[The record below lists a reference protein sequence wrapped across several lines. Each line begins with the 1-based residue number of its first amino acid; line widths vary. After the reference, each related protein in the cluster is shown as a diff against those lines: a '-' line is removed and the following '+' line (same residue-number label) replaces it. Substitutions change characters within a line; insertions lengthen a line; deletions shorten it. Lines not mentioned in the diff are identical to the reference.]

1 MPDQSPRRPH
11 AKTSLLAFSVLVLT
25 LLALEFG
32 TLLDP
37 FSWWSDK
44 EIASSRR
51 DPNRYMD
58 ERHFKALSSFE
69 GAILIQPENPE
80 PPAPWHKDDLLT
92 QLPQCAGEWNKT
104 PGKLDQLNASLMDRL
119 LDLTPPAERI
129 AMQLNMLDTY
139 LRVQGES
146 GNRKLS
152 VPAYLDRS
160 RWYDSVRYALE
171 HEFSP
176 DDFPEIKLRVRCGDY
191 RRALRTLM
199 PNACR
204 QALLLIHESGLTED
218 RRKTVIQQCR
228 ALENLAWRETTPKVK
243 TQLWDNKRQAVSVPA
258 NLIYQYNPWGGQP
271 GCIYWNDAAQGQR
284 IHYLSNQRNSNR
296 TVCEHPKILG
306 REVSK
311 DKAPEPIPAS
321 GSPLSEALNDP
332 AWAIPPSLPLMLR
345 KLERLRQPASDH
357 YQRLTSREDRSA
369 KTPELYGT
377 GPNKLS
383 IGGTSVDVGF
393 SVDLTIDAKS
403 QAIAQQVAACYTGD
417 QKVCRALNIQRVE
430 DKDGNIGHAL
440 LENAVVRVAGIA
452 IIDIPTGRIE
462 ALAGSLS
469 PCTREDYDGPG
480 RSANCDQRLPWQ
492 PRYSP
497 DNLENPAVFLDAMPA
512 STVKPILAAGFL
524 SDEAYRKKI
533 IPRELRRELQRS
545 NSEAFL
551 SRMFCMEKNGENC
564 ERPWVI
570 QKLLPHFGWNAE
582 CTEGSS
588 NCGKQDLLFGLD
600 PSATAE
606 SGLIRPLMEPVLFG
620 RLMVTST
627 GPGDPRFSESAKVNL
642 DPQAVLKCARGPDK
656 IHGNDDDWS
665 INRDGDIK
673 RTCRGGEM
681 IRLRNEGYGQGNARS
696 SALGVAGMMA
706 VLGGA
711 ANGEAGTAAPHLVS
725 RVHGTEGEVRLAHQ
739 RYDLDKKRTQ
749 SISQETAQMI
759 IGGLALS
766 HRNDGTAASGCTQVH
781 SKETC
786 DGLNWIA
793 GKTGTPTFIY
803 DEKPLSQIEKD
814 CAPPKSCDSRPY
826 KWYTAV
832 YRKTPES
839 KSWDK
844 AIAVLT
850 ERNWQ
855 KKNGKVHGPGD
866 TGSNPSAEI
875 AFQITGR
882 LLGQIPWGQE
892 EKKK

>member
-1 MPDQSPRRPH
+1 MPDQRPRRNRAPN
-11 AKTSLLAFSVLVLT
+11 TLLAFSVLVLT

-37 FSWWSDK
+37 FSWWSEK
-44 EIASSRR
+44 EIASGR

-58 ERHFKALSSFE
+58 ERHFKALRSFE
-69 GAILIQPENPE
+69 YAILLQPENTE

-92 QLPQCAGEWNKT
+92 QLPQCADEWNKT
-104 PGKLDQLNASLMDRL
+104 PGKFDQLNASLNDRQ
-119 LDLTPPAERI
+119 LDLTPLAERI
-129 AMQLNMLDTY
+129 AVQLNMLDTY
-139 LRVQGES
+139 LRVQGGS

-152 VPAYLDRS
+152 APAYLDRS

-176 DDFPEIKLRVRCGDY
+176 DDLPAIKLRVRCGDY

-218 RRKTVIQQCR
+218 RRKAINQQCR
-228 ALENLAWRETTPKVK
+228 ALENMAWRGTTPKVR
-243 TQLWDNKRQAVSVPA
+243 TRRWDNKRQAVSVPA
-258 NLIYQYNPWGGQP
+258 NLISQYNPWGGQP
-271 GCIYWNDAAQGQR
+271 GCIYWNDTSQGER

-311 DKAPEPIPAS
+311 DKAPEPIPAG
-321 GSPLSEALNDP
+321 GSPLSEALSDP

-345 KLERLRQPASDH
+345 KLESLRQPSGH
-357 YQRLTSREDRSA
+357 LYQELTSREDRSA
-369 KTPELYGT
+369 KAKELYGT
-377 GPNKLS
+377 GANKLS
-383 IGGTSVDVGF
+383 IAGTSVDVGF
-393 SVDLTIDAKS
+393 SVDLTIDAKT
-403 QAIAQQVAACYTGD
+403 QAIAQQVAVCYTGD

-430 DKDGNIGHAL
+430 DKDGNIGHDL

-492 PRYSP
+492 PRHSP

-512 STVKPILAAGFL
+512 STVKPIMAAGFL
-524 SDEAYRKKI
+524 ADEAYRKKI
-533 IPRELRRELQRS
+533 VPGELRRQLQRS

-551 SRMFCMEKNGENC
+551 SRMFCIEKNGEPC
-564 ERPWVI
+564 ERPWII
-570 QKLLPHFGWNAE
+570 QRILPNFGWNAE
-582 CTEGSS
+582 CAEGSS

-606 SGLIRPLMEPVLFG
+606 SGLVRPLMEPVLFG
-620 RLMVTST
+620 RMMVAST
-627 GPGDPRFSESAKVNL
+627 APGDPRFNELPKANL
-642 DPQAVLKCARGPDK
+642 DPQAVLECARGPDK
-656 IHGNDDDWS
+656 THGTKDDWK
-665 INRDGDIK
+665 IDGNRS
-673 RTCRGGEM
+673 CRGGEM

-706 VLGGA
+706 VLGGG
-711 ANGEAGTAAPHLVS
+711 ANAQAETAAPHLVA
-725 RVHGTEGEVRLAHQ
+725 RVHGTEGEVRLPHQ
-739 RYDLDKKRTQ
+739 RYDLDKRRTQ
-749 SISQETAQMI
+749 AIPHETAQMI
-759 IGGLALS
+759 ISGLTLS
-766 HRNDGTAASGCTQVH
+766 HRNDGTAAPGCKQVFL
-781 SKETC
+781 KKIC
-786 DGLNWIA
+786 DELNWIA

-803 DEKPLSQIEKD
+803 DRKSLSQIEKD
-814 CAPPKSCDSRPY
+814 CAPPRRCAELRPY

-832 YRKTPES
+832 YRSTPES
-839 KSWDK
+839 KTWDK

-855 KKNGKVHGPGD
+855 KKDGVVHGPGD
-866 TGSNPSAEI
+866 SGPNPSAEI

-882 LLGQIPWGQE
+882 LLGQIP
-892 EKKK
+892 